1 MEAFNTNRNDSSQK
15 KENIQEIFSRGVKAG
30 NRTYF
35 FDVRKTK
42 RDEYYLSITESKK
55 RFKNNGEA
63 IFEKHKIFLYREDFH
78 KWVDALNETLSFIEE
93 QQPLVGED
101 CDPELVTAEFSNIE
115 FDDI

>member
-1 MEAFNTNRNDSSQK
+1 MEAFNTNRNEKFQK
-15 KENIQEIFSRGVKAG
+15 KEYVEDIFSRGVKAG

-42 RDEYYLSITESKK
+42 KEEYYLSITESKK
-55 RFKNNGEA
+55 RFNNNGDA
-63 IFEKHKIFLYREDFH
+63 VFEKHKIFLYREDFH

-93 QQPLVGED
+93 KQPLICETH
-101 CDPELVTAEFSNIE
+101 DPELITAEFSNIE